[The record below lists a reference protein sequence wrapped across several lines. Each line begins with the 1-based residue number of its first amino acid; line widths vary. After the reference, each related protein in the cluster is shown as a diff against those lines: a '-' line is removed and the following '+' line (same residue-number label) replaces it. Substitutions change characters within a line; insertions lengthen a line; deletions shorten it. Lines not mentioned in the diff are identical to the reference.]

1 MEGPKNLALLSHE
14 LFAHDLGLF
23 YANVSLSHSCQNSA
37 VCLPVRV
44 ICESS
49 SCRNSKS
56 RHRREGPHILADE
69 WQNRYT
75 LRSRGCFTCRIV
87 CVFLSLPAWFTYAL
101 VSKGACFFISVCV
114 ADFDCAHSQACMNAA
129 QCVPLYEWA
138 CLVYRQRK
146 RGSWFDKDE

>member
-69 WQNRYT
+69 WQSRYT

-87 CVFLSLPAWFTYAL
+87 CVFLSLCLPDLHMWL
-101 VSKGACFFISVCV
+101 VFFICVCV
-114 ADFDCAHSQACMNAA
+114 AAFDCAHSQVCMNAA
-129 QCVPLYEWA
+129 QCMPLYEWA

-146 RGSWFDKDE
+146 RGSWFDKDK